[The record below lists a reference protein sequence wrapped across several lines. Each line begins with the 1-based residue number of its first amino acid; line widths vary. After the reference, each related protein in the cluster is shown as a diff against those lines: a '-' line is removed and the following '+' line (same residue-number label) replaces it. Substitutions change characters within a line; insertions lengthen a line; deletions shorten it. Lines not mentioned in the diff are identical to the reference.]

1 MKDTTQICMTI
12 GQIRIKAVQCDPIDT
27 INYTST
33 LVFYRKD
40 RFTKG
45 AIDFSLLVR
54 TVEKSD

>member
-33 LVFYRKD
+33 LVFYR
-40 RFTKG
+40 
-45 AIDFSLLVR
+45 
-54 TVEKSD
+54 